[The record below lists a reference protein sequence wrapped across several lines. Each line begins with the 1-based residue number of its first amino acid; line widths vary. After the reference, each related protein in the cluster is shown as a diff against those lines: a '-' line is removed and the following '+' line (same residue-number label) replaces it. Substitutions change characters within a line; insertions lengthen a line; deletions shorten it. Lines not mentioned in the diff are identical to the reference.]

1 MSIEL
6 RDLGVIGLIVG
17 VATSCYTLYQN
28 HKNKQELKEITDK
41 LNMTIDDVSR
51 NTKVDIEQRIVDK
64 AIERAV
70 EREVHRATV
79 DAVSAV
85 KADLHETIA
94 KNVKK
99 EVDAQYKNLTEEVS
113 EKISE
118 QVAAISE
125 DALANKVIPRVEA
138 KLQKRG
144 EEKID
149 RTVAEARSKADSAL
163 SAVLGTYN
171 SISNVAGKFISNM
184 SGANND
190 RTISF
195 KM

>member
-6 RDLGVIGLIVG
+6 KELGILGLVISIG
-17 VATSCYTLYQN
+17 TSAYTLYQN
-28 HKNKQELKEITDK
+28 DKAKKELKETTDK
-41 LNMTIDDVSR
+41 LNLSIDDIS
-51 NTKVDIEQRIVDK
+51 NHTKVDIEQRMIDK
-64 AIERAV
+64 AVERAV
-70 EREVHRATV
+70 EREVHRATI
-79 DAVSAV
+79 DAVAAV
-85 KADLHETIA
+85 KADVHETIL

-113 EKISE
+113 EKISD

-125 DALANKVIPRVEA
+125 DALENKVIPRVEA

-184 SGANND
+184 SGAGND